1 MKIAVITGLF
11 AKRDMNVDSS
21 QCVDDLQFL
30 NRSKNE
36 IHAKAEICYFLT
48 LPSFCLTKLSQPE

>member
-11 AKRDMNVDSS
+11 AKRDMNIDSR

-30 NRSKNE
+30 NRSNE
-36 IHAKAEICYFLT
+36 IPAKAGICYFLT
-48 LPSFCLTKLSQPE
+48 LPSFCFTKLSQPE